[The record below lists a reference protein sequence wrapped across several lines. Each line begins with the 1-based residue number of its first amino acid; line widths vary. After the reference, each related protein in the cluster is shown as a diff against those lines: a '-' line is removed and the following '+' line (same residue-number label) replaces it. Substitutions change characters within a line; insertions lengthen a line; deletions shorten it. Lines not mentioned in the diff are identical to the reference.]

1 MIDEQIELYDE
12 IARSILAE
20 FPNAYVSG
28 EHVISPP
35 MFPAVFVEQVSSVE
49 LDSGR
54 DSSLEEN
61 FNTITWTVNV
71 YSNSESNAKQE
82 CEAILQLVDGRMRL
96 RNMRRITARPVDNAA
111 DPSIYRLVGRYTG
124 VIDKN
129 GNLYWR

>member
-1 MIDEQIELYDE
+1 MIDGQIELYDE
-12 IARSILAE
+12 IARAVLAE
-20 FPNAYVSG
+20 FPDAYVSG

-71 YSNSESNAKQE
+71 YSNSESDAKQE

-129 GNLYWR
+129 GNLYRR